1 MAEQATLAAD
11 GLGSFARADPR
22 YAFRVG
28 LTAKIALDFFLAL
41 LGLIVALPFMAV
53 IAICVCMDGGSAI
66 YAHPRVGRNGK
77 SFKCYKFR
85 TMMVNSDQVLDDLLR
100 RDPTAAAEWAE
111 TRKLKQDIRI
121 TPIGHFLRAS
131 SMDELPQLFNIL
143 RQEMSLVGPR
153 PIVAQEIEK
162 YGDHINCYYTTK
174 PGLTGMWQISGRSDT
189 TYAER
194 VALDTWY
201 VNNWSFRL
209 DIGILSKTIPAVI
222 KRSGAR

>member
-22 YAFRVG
+22 YAFRVR
-28 LTAKIALDFFLAL
+28 LTAKIALDFLLAL
-41 LGLIVALPFMAV
+41 LGLIVALPFMV
-53 IAICVCMDGGSAI
+53 IIAICVCMDGGSVI

-85 TMMVNSDQVLDDLLR
+85 TMMVNSGQVLDELLK
-100 RDPTAAAEWAE
+100 RDPAAAAEWAE
-111 TRKLKQDIRI
+111 TRKLKHDIRI
-121 TPIGHFLRAS
+121 TPIGRFLRAS

-153 PIVAQEIEK
+153 PIVAEEIDK
-162 YGDHINCYYTTK
+162 YGDHIDCYYATK
-174 PGLTGMWQISGRSDT
+174 PGLTGMWQVSGRSDT

-201 VNNWSFRL
+201 VNNWSLRL
-209 DIGILSKTIPAVI
+209 DIGILTKTVPAVI